1 MVHDGGQGLG
11 LFAQR
16 GRLPHHLQGLLIVGV
31 NHGGAD
37 LVHRGGPGDE
47 DFSVAGADD
56 GEELAA
62 AGAGALGQDLAG
74 AFIQL
79 EKGALG
85 GGQDENGVV
94 RHNGGSHVGE
104 PAGAVFSGPFFLDIR
119 GGEGRFGVRHAGRAG
134 LAAELGEVERGV
146 RRDGGGGTGSGRPR
160 GRRWETGGA
169 GRDGQCQQRAE
180 QALFQLHGATSFL
193 RRSGRPAGLA
203 ANKKESRFRLSIP
216 RSGDALPCVW
226 ARFPAEIPRVPA
238 SGRSPGSNSTY
249 SLSVFPE
256 GIQ

>member
-1 MVHDGGQGLG
+1 MEKNW
-11 LFAQR
+11 
-16 GRLPHHLQGLLIVGV
+16 LP
-31 NHGGAD
+31 
-37 LVHRGGPGDE
+37 
-47 DFSVAGADD
+47 
-56 GEELAA
+56 
-62 AGAGALGQDLAG
+62 
-74 AFIQL
+74 
-79 EKGALG
+79 
-85 GGQDENGVV
+85 
-94 RHNGGSHVGE
+94 HVGE

-226 ARFPAEIPRVPA
+226 ARFPACPGVRQVSWLEFHLLAFRLPRGYPVTEAPA
-238 SGRSPGSNSTY
+238 WPGLPESFRPSHSSGGCRGFAPRSLFIRAAPESPERRGTVRRY
-249 SLSVFPE
+249 SILFHRPL
-256 GIQ
+256 